1 MSFYWFAW
9 GVGRAVAPLIG
20 GALNGNISPHPIWVG
35 GSIIGLT
42 GTLGLIL
49 LSNRLRV
56 KLLVKVMT

>member
-35 GSIIGLT
+35 RSIIGLT
-42 GTLGLIL
+42 GTLGLSL
-49 LSNRLRV
+49 LSDRLRV
-56 KLLVKVMT
+56 KS